1 MESLSEAVYSS
12 LCVAIK
18 EICKYLCKAQGVGID
33 ELPTLAE
40 QAVLDTSYIPIS
52 FQRMPRSRRCFPN
65 VRRKWLDSDGT
76 IFIMYYVHQR
86 TENLTESTELYLE
99 QLSMGIVLALMPPLF
114 VDDHLTLR
122 TNFDSFRRDW
132 PQLFGLADEVCGV
145 MRELIS
151 VK

>member
-1 MESLSEAVYSS
+1 MESLSDAVYSS

-18 EICKYLCKAQGVGID
+18 VICKNLCKAQEVGID

-40 QAVLDTSYIPIS
+40 QAVLDTSYLLIS
-52 FQRMPRSRRCFPN
+52 FQRMPKSNRCFPN
-65 VRRKWLDSDGT
+65 VRRKWLGSDGT
-76 IFIMYYVHQR
+76 IYIMYYVHQR
-86 TENLTESTELYLE
+86 VDDLTESTEMYLE

-114 VDDHLTLR
+114 LDDHLTLR

-151 VK
+151 VR